1 MNDAAPL
8 STFINGDKALHQR
21 W

>member
-8 STFINGDKALHQR
+8 STFINGDKAL
-21 W
+21 WTL